1 MPAPNKAHRQSL
13 RRRTHNRPILTL
25 TRTTLTAARGAVAG
39 APKAAETADSVKEA
53 VKDLARAGRKRIIHK
68 NNASRHISR
77 LMKAANK
84 ASKAAG

>member
-25 TRTTLTAARGAVAG
+25 SRTTLSAARAAIAS
-39 APKAAETADSVKEA
+39 APKSAETADSVKEA
-53 VKDLARAGRKRIIHK
+53 IKDLARAGRKGIIHP

-84 ASKAAG
+84 ADKAAG